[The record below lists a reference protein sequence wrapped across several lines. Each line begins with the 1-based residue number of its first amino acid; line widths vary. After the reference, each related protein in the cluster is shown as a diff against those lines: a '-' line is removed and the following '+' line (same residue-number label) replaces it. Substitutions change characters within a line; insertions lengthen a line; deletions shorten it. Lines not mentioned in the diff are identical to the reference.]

1 MIATA
6 QAIQSMHDRYPP
18 NQSAAPSPSQSPTRT
33 HACTH
38 ITDDKVTPTCML
50 LYSDEDGPVVTA
62 NEAFEKFFLPIK
74 RMRTYGMDGL
84 GAGWMWAHVS
94 WMWVHTPM
102 RIIATAVSHGRHR

>member
-1 MIATA
+1 
-6 QAIQSMHDRYPP
+6 
-18 NQSAAPSPSQSPTRT
+18 
-33 HACTH
+33 
-38 ITDDKVTPTCML
+38 ML

-102 RIIATAVSHGRHR
+102 RIIATAVSHGMTQAQMIPTDSNPKSKSPPPASP